1 MIRDGKV
8 AEPVRG
14 ATLIGNGGDILQKI
28 TMVADNFAM
37 AAGKCGSVSGS
48 IPTNV
53 GQPAVKVSD
62 IIVGGRK

>member
-1 MIRDGKV
+1 
-8 AEPVRG
+8 
-14 ATLIGNGGDILQKI
+14 
-28 TMVADNFAM
+28 M